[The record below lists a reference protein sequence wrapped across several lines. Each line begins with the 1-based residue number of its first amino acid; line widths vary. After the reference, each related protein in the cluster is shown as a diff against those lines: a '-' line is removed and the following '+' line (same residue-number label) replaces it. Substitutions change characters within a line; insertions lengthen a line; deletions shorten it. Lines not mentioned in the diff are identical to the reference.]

1 LKVFEM
7 EWLGIS
13 VLQCVGTCT
22 ILTRYGQWTKEG
34 FQAARYP
41 IEMAGSHIL
50 GYGIL
55 GAPER
60 GDRVRERQVSSIKP
74 STLVTTGEEFDR
86 LMARALPELLDCA
99 TAHIRKFLRETGRWA
114 DDISHEK
121 LAIRWGYEQVERFL
135 VCGRAEIPCRPFFL
149 LESFIAKFLSQPEP
163 LCYQKDLL
171 TPLGRFLD
179 GLTAR
184 AVLSRDALV
193 ALFYHLY
200 GLGQSH
206 VVRLLGLGPAESQRV
221 YKNFERWRRTGWLR
235 FVEEVGLTD
244 VELHDIED
252 HNCRYPE
259 QLTAEINRLL
269 STIQAHYRKSEPE
282 HFPCLTGHQWA
293 ELFGQGYGYDYRV
306 WHLALC
312 RECLVDVHAFRQHG
326 LGGIPTP
333 RVDLHVKPLQRSG
346 VMALVGI
353 GGGDSNGDGGGRPTQ
368 RLSRTSA

>member
-1 LKVFEM
+1 MSFLMGEPPLKVFEM

-41 IEMAGSHIL
+41 IEMAGSLIL

-55 GAPER
+55 GAPQR
-60 GDRVRERQVSSIKP
+60 GARARERQVSSIKP
-74 STLVTTGEEFDR
+74 STLVTTGEEFDP
-86 LMARALPELLDCA
+86 LTSPALP
-99 TAHIRKFLRETGRWA
+99 
-114 DDISHEK
+114 
-121 LAIRWGYEQVERFL
+121 
-135 VCGRAEIPCRPFFL
+135 
-149 LESFIAKFLSQPEP
+149 
-163 LCYQKDLL
+163 
-171 TPLGRFLD
+171 
-179 GLTAR
+179 
-184 AVLSRDALV
+184 

-206 VVRLLGLGPAESQRV
+206 VVRLLGLGPAESQRL

-282 HFPCLTGHQWA
+282 HFPCLTGQQWA

-333 RVDLHVKPLQRSG
+333 RVDLHVRPL
-346 VMALVGI
+346 
-353 GGGDSNGDGGGRPTQ
+353 
-368 RLSRTSA
+368 

>member
-1 LKVFEM
+1 MFEM

-99 TAHIRKFLRETGRWA
+99 TAHIRRFLRETGRWA

-135 VCGRAEIPCRPFFL
+135 VCGRAEIPCR
-149 LESFIAKFLSQPEP
+149 SFCWRVSLQNFSAS
-163 LCYQKDLL
+163 
-171 TPLGRFLD
+171 
-179 GLTAR
+179 
-184 AVLSRDALV
+184 LSRCAT
-193 ALFYHLY
+193 
-200 GLGQSH
+200 
-206 VVRLLGLGPAESQRV
+206 
-221 YKNFERWRRTGWLR
+221 RR
-235 FVEEVGLTD
+235 
-244 VELHDIED
+244 I
-252 HNCRYPE
+252 C
-259 QLTAEINRLL
+259 
-269 STIQAHYRKSEPE
+269 S
-282 HFPCLTGHQWA
+282 
-293 ELFGQGYGYDYRV
+293 
-306 WHLALC
+306 
-312 RECLVDVHAFRQHG
+312 
-326 LGGIPTP
+326 P
-333 RVDLHVKPLQRSG
+333 R
-346 VMALVGI
+346 
-353 GGGDSNGDGGGRPTQ
+353 
-368 RLSRTSA
+368 

>member
-1 LKVFEM
+1 M

-13 VLQCVGTCT
+13 VLHCVGTCT
-22 ILTRYGQWTKEG
+22 ILPRYGQWTKEG

-41 IEMAGSHIL
+41 IEMAASHIL

-74 STLVTTGEEFDR
+74 STVVTTGEEFDR
-86 LMARALPELLDCA
+86 VMARALPELLDCA
-99 TAHIRKFLRETGRWA
+99 TAHIRRFLRETGRWA

-200 GLGQSH
+200 G
-206 VVRLLGLGPAESQRV
+206 VAEIRQETQGRPFMFWVSFQDGTPEESIDSRIR
-221 YKNFERWRRTGWLR
+221 EIHGRTGQINAGWYKVEVSLPQPQTADS
-235 FVEEVGLTD
+235 FVESLKK
-244 VELHDIED
+244 
-252 HNCRYPE
+252 
-259 QLTAEINRLL
+259 A
-269 STIQAHYRKSEPE
+269 TI
-282 HFPCLTGHQWA
+282 
-293 ELFGQGYGYDYRV
+293 
-306 WHLALC
+306 
-312 RECLVDVHAFRQHG
+312 
-326 LGGIPTP
+326 
-333 RVDLHVKPLQRSG
+333 VKA
-346 VMALVGI
+346 VK
-353 GGGDSNGDGGGRPTQ
+353 
-368 RLSRTSA
+368 TSLNTSPDQ